1 MGITT
6 VVLVAGCNMKKD
18 EDPSGFPPEVV
29 EQHKRNKA
37 QREELKRQ
45 YGGLFE
51 SISTA
56 LFRDDPMGIN
66 FETNTD
72 EYEPEVGTIL
82 PRLRTC
88 KSEQDVLNVVYEE
101 FTKWFDPASVGP
113 KERYTKVSAEIW
125 AIWNKKEK
133 PTTGS
138 SVP

>member
-1 MGITT
+1 MTLL
-6 VVLVAGCNMKKD
+6 LVDGCTMKTD
-18 EDPSGFPPEVV
+18 EDPSEFPPEIV

-37 QREELKRQ
+37 HREELKSQ
-45 YGGLFE
+45 YGALFE
-51 SISTA
+51 NISAA
-56 LFRDDPMGIN
+56 LFRNDPMGIN

-113 KERYTKVSAEIW
+113 KEHYTNVSAEIW
-125 AIWNKKEK
+125 AIWNKEEK
-133 PTTGS
+133 PTR
-138 SVP
+138 P

>member
-6 VVLVAGCNMKKD
+6 VVLVAGCKKKD
-18 EDPSGFPPEVV
+18 EDTSGFPPEVV

-45 YGGLFE
+45 FGGLFE

-66 FETNTD
+66 FQNNTD